1 MVGSEGSRSGRV
13 VRVIAENPIYPNLKR
28 EVDVPPREDGLDWM
42 AGQEIG
48 LHGSIWRERDGAK
61 VYATI
66 TEIVNGRD

>member
-1 MVGSEGSRSGRV
+1 
-13 VRVIAENPIYPNLKR
+13 
-28 EVDVPPREDGLDWM
+28 M